1 MLKIR
6 VANQYFNGENESK
19 NLVITQT
26 YGGIPVQ
33 LDFQF
38 PDGNTLIVK
47 DLMCDESG
55 NTTYPL
61 PDEIMYQNGRV
72 SVQATVVLPTGAV
85 EKSSV
90 VTFPVG
96 RSINAED
103 NLTLFLHNKRLYPKG
118 GNCIAVVGDN
128 KDYKI
133 KFENVENLGSI
144 FAIFNRD
151 GKSSSPIMLSDD
163 GEVSVPLWVLKSG
176 SFEVGLYANGFAS
189 TPLSI
194 TVQRSIVDQ
203 DGIITEDPDSTIVEQ
218 LLKKVDDI
226 KYIKICKVVDGR
238 LMIYLNDGSEINAGF
253 VGDGGGTITS
263 VQSDQEQNDS
273 SQPDYIKNRTHY
285 KEIDEAGKTVYHTLD
300 NKYLNLDNEVKQNS
314 DNPVTAKAVYKAVD
328 ESEPKSLS
336 NIEIEELLKNFV

>member
-103 NLTLFLHNKRLYPKG
+103 DLTLFLHNKRLYPKG

-176 SFEVGLYANGFAS
+176 SFEVGLYAEGFAS
-189 TPLSI
+189 TPLNI
-194 TVQRSIVDQ
+194 TVDRSIVDQ
-203 DGIITEDPDSTIVEQ
+203 EGVITEDPDLTIVEQ
-218 LLKKVDDI
+218 LLEKVNDI
-226 KYIKICKVVDGR
+226 KYIKTCKIVDGR
-238 LMIYLNDGSEINAGF
+238 LVICLNDGSEIDAGF
-253 VGDGGGTITS
+253 VGTGESTI
-263 VQSDQEQNDS
+263 VQANQEQNDN
-273 SQPDYIKNRTHY
+273 SQPDYIRNRTHY
-285 KEIDEAGKTVYHTLD
+285 KEIDSEGNTIYHTLD
-300 NKYLNLDNEVKQNS
+300 NNYLNLESEVKQNS

-328 ESEPKSLS
+328 AAEPEALT
-336 NIEIEELLKNFV
+336 NLEIEELLKNFV

>member
-151 GKSSSPIMLSDD
+151 GKSSSPIMLSES
-163 GEVSVPLWVLKSG
+163 GEVGIPLWVLKSG
-176 SFEVGLYANGFAS
+176 NFEVGLYAEGFAS

-194 TVQRSIVDQ
+194 TVDRSIVDQ
-203 DGIITEDPDSTIVEQ
+203 EGVITEDPDLTIVEQ
-218 LLKKVDDI
+218 LLEKVNDI
-226 KYIKICKVVDGR
+226 KYIKTCKIVDGR
-238 LMIYLNDGSEINAGF
+238 LIICLNDNSEIDAGF
-253 VGDGGGTITS
+253 VGSGESTI
-263 VQSDQEQNDS
+263 VQANQEQNDN
-273 SQPDYIKNRTHY
+273 SQPDYIRNRTHY
-285 KEIDEAGKTVYHTLD
+285 KETDADGNVIYHKLD
-300 NKYLNLDNEVKQNS
+300 NSYLNLDSEIKQDS
-314 DNPVTAKAVYKAVD
+314 GNPVTAKAVYKAVD
-328 ESEPKSLS
+328 EAEPKALT
-336 NIEIEELLKNFV
+336 NLEIEELLKNFV

>member
-1 MLKIR
+1 
-6 VANQYFNGENESK
+6 
-19 NLVITQT
+19 
-26 YGGIPVQ
+26 
-33 LDFQF
+33 
-38 PDGNTLIVK
+38 
-47 DLMCDESG
+47 MCDESG

-151 GKSSSPIMLSDD
+151 GKSSSPIMLSES
-163 GEVSVPLWVLKSG
+163 GEVGIPLWVLKSG
-176 SFEVGLYANGFAS
+176 SFEVGLYAEGFAS

-194 TVQRSIVDQ
+194 TVDRSIVDQ
-203 DGIITEDPDSTIVEQ
+203 EGVITEDPDLTIVEQ
-218 LLKKVDDI
+218 LLEKVNDI
-226 KYIKICKVVDGR
+226 KYIKTCKIVDGR

-253 VGDGGGTITS
+253 VGDGGGTITT
-263 VQSDQEQNDS
+263 VQADQEQNDS
-273 SQPDYIKNRTHY
+273 SQPDYIRNRTHY
-285 KEIDEAGKTVYHTLD
+285 KETDIEGNVIYHKLD
-300 NKYLNLDNEVKQNS
+300 NSYLNLDNEIKQNS

-328 ESEPKSLS
+328 EVEPEALS
-336 NIEIEELLKNFV
+336 NLEIEELLKNFMLI